1 MLDGPKYV
9 VKIDLSD
16 RGMGVLTTLDPNG
29 DVMLFD
35 TRLEAEEFAKLAW
48 GERGKVEEWQS

>member
-1 MLDGPKYV
+1 MEPKYV

-29 DVMLFD
+29 DVRLFD
-35 TRLEAEEFAKLAW
+35 TREEAEEFAELVWK
-48 GERGKVEEWQS
+48 ERGKVEEWQS